1 MRLLTW
7 GTLNGGAQR
16 LKRLRNTSG
25 IPNEQVTQVVG
36 WIAGVL
42 GITQF
47 DVECRSSQSV
57 IVGRAYTEGARSYHG
72 NRRPFVVLRVGTDT
86 IERWKTTDGTR
97 TVYAN
102 IRSHLKRATKGTYP
116 VKVSQHRF
124 PTTITPYQYRQ
135 HKGKRYVLANRMEA
149 LVYIAAH
156 ELRHLWQAAR
166 LTDRRKS
173 APLPMAWGSKGKY
186 SEVDTEAFAIH
197 TLRAWRKKQNDS
209 RSL

>member
-1 MRLLTW
+1 ML
-7 GTLNGGAQR
+7 GASR
-16 LKRLRNTSG
+16 RMKRLRNTSG
-25 IPNEQVTQVVG
+25 IPDEKVKEIVD
-36 WIAGVL
+36 WIADRL

-47 DVECRSSQSV
+47 DVECRSSQSA
-57 IVGRAYTEGARSYHG
+57 IVGRAYTEGARHYHR
-72 NRRPFVVLRVGTDT
+72 NRRPFAVLRVGTET

-97 TVYAN
+97 TIYAN
-102 IRSHLKRATKGTYP
+102 IRSHLKRATKDTYP
-116 VKVSQHRF
+116 MKVSQRRF

-135 HKGKRYVLANRMEA
+135 HKGKQYVLTNRIEA

-197 TLRAWRKKQNDS
+197 MLREWRKQINS
-209 RSL
+209 SS